1 MSNRDVGFL
10 ALGRFLAVER
20 YCQSTQPSRAAKVGR
35 ADWLSDTDG
44 AGRLVH
50 GVRPGA
56 ADARSGPA
64 RRT

>member
-20 YCQSTQPSRAAKVGR
+20 YCQSPRPQRAAKVGR
-35 ADWLSDTDG
+35 ADWLSDNDG

-50 GVRPGA
+50 GVGPGA
-56 ADARSGPA
+56 TGARKG
-64 RRT
+64 R